1 VTNSFVSALAQA
13 KAESVPVLLP
23 GAVDA
28 LTALLVQRLD
38 FPAVYLTGAGLANAR
53 FGVPDIGLTTM
64 TEVIDQVSAIAE
76 VVDIP
81 IVVDGDTGFGNALN
95 VQRTVR
101 LLERAGASAIQLE
114 DQVMPKKCGHF
125 DGKEVIPKQQM
136 VDVIRAALDAR
147 RSDTAIIARTDA
159 AATHGLD
166 DALDRM
172 AAYRDAGA
180 EVLFVEAPPTREAL
194 ARIPAEVDGLHL
206 VNIVEGGKTPMLDR
220 DEAGAMG
227 FSAILY
233 ANAAMRGAAWGA
245 DRILHSLKKNGSTK
259 AVLDEMLSWSD
270 RQALVR
276 KPEFDKLAAQYGT
289 R

>member
-1 VTNSFVSALAQA
+1 VTNPFVSALVQA
-13 KAESVPVLLP
+13 KSDNVPVLLP

-245 DRILHSLKKNGSTK
+245 DRILHSLKENGSTK

>member
-1 VTNSFVSALAQA
+1 VTNSFVSALVQA
-13 KAESVPVLLP
+13 RADAVPVLLP

-28 LTALLVQRLD
+28 LTALLVQRLE

-136 VDVIRAALDAR
+136 VDVIRAAMDAR

-172 AAYRDAGA
+172 NAYRDAGA

-194 ARIPAEVDGLHL
+194 ARIPAEVEGLHL

-227 FSAILY
+227 YSAILY

-245 DRILHSLKKNGSTK
+245 DRILHSLKENGSTK
-259 AVLDEMLSWSD
+259 AVLDQMLSWSD

-276 KPEFDKLAAQYGT
+276 KPEFDKLAAHYGT